1 MTSREGNIIMA
12 LYKGYS
18 TVGNTGTKVQ
28 LVDADL
34 VKQDLINHFNIRR
47 GEKLMN
53 PDFGTI
59 VWDSLFE
66 PFTEQLKDQ
75 IIDDVTRIASYDP
88 RLKIDSVL
96 VDQFDNGLIL
106 ELRLLYSNTNETEN
120 LRLTFDRSAASV
132 R

>member
-1 MTSREGNIIMA
+1 MA

-18 TVGNTGTKVQ
+18 TVGNTGTKVR
-28 LVDADL
+28 LTDADL

-66 PFTEQLKDQ
+66 PFTDQLRDQ
-75 IIDDVTRIASYDP
+75 IVEDVNRIASYDP
-88 RLKIDSVL
+88 RLVVDSVL
-96 VDQFDNGLIL
+96 VDQYDNGLIL
-106 ELRLLYSNTNETEN
+106 ELRLVYANTNEVEN
-120 LRLTFDRSAASV
+120 LRLNFSRSSV
-132 R
+132 AVR

>member
-1 MTSREGNIIMA
+1 
-12 LYKGYS
+12 
-18 TVGNTGTKVQ
+18 
-28 LVDADL
+28 
-34 VKQDLINHFNIRR
+34 
-47 GEKLMN
+47 MN

>member
-1 MTSREGNIIMA
+1 MA

-53 PDFGTI
+53 PNFGTI

>member
-1 MTSREGNIIMA
+1 MA

-120 LRLTFDRSAASV
+120 LRRTFDRSAASV

>member
-1 MTSREGNIIMA
+1 MA

-18 TVGNTGTKVQ
+18 TKQPANHKVS
-28 LVDADL
+28 LTDADL
-34 VKQDLINHFNIRR
+34 IKQDLINHFNIRR

-66 PFTEQLKDQ
+66 PMTEQLRNQ
-75 IIDDVTRIASYDP
+75 IIEDVTRIANNDP
-88 RLKIDSVL
+88 RLKVDSIL

-106 ELRLLYSNTNETEN
+106 ELRLLYANTNEVEN
-120 LRLTFDRSAASV
+120 LRLTFDRS
-132 R
+132 RMRTL

>member
-1 MTSREGNIIMA
+1 MA

-47 GEKLMN
+47 GKKLMN

-75 IIDDVTRIASYDP
+75 IIDDVTRIASYAIA
-88 RLKIDSVL
+88 L
-96 VDQFDNGLIL
+96 F
-106 ELRLLYSNTNETEN
+106 
-120 LRLTFDRSAASV
+120 
-132 R
+132 

>member
-1 MTSREGNIIMA
+1 MA

-18 TVGNTGTKVQ
+18 TVGNTGTKVR
-28 LVDADL
+28 LTDADL

-66 PFTEQLKDQ
+66 PFTDQLRDQ
-75 IIDDVTRIASYDP
+75 IVEDVNRIASYDP
-88 RLKIDSVL
+88 RLVVDSVL
-96 VDQFDNGLIL
+96 VDQYDNGLIL
-106 ELRLLYSNTNETEN
+106 ELRLVYANTNEVEN
-120 LRLTFDRSAASV
+120 LRLNFSRSSV
-132 R
+132 PAR

>member
-1 MTSREGNIIMA
+1 MA

-18 TVGNTGTKVQ
+18 TVGNTGTKVR
-28 LVDADL
+28 LTDADL

-66 PFTEQLKDQ
+66 PFTDQLRDQ
-75 IIDDVTRIASYDP
+75 IVEDVNRIASYDP
-88 RLKIDSVL
+88 RLVVDSVL
-96 VDQFDNGLIL
+96 VDQYDNGLIL
-106 ELRLLYSNTNETEN
+106 ELRLVYANTNEVEN
-120 LRLTFDRSAASV
+120 LRLNFSRSSAPA

>member
-1 MTSREGNIIMA
+1 MA